1 MLLPSNAA
9 YIVARQLRIVM
20 RSPAPMYFGAG
31 LAVFAAICLQGELPA
46 PLLDGWAAV
55 MVLWQAVRYLLW
67 RRFAALESEEAVA
80 AQAVRVTLMWAAT
93 GLLWGLFGAAYFLPA
108 DPDAR
113 FFMLFIVT
121 TNIAGGAVV
130 VASYI
135 PAHAGY
141 ILGMGVPSVIAF
153 VTHGSRYSLLLA
165 AMSVVYAVI
174 ARGAAVIGNQ
184 GVTDLIRLEAE
195 KGALLGNL
203 REAKEAADL
212 ANQTKSHFLANM
224 SHELR
229 TPLNAIVGFSELMR
243 DQMFGPIGN
252 RRYAG
257 YVDDINASGR
267 HLLNVVNEVL
277 DLSKLEARSMQLGHD
292 KIDPV
297 ALARDCVKL
306 VETLAASA
314 GVRIAM
320 EGPGTALRLDGDEK
334 RLTQV
339 LLNLLSNAVKFSHHG
354 GRVTLSQRID
364 DEGRWIAAVRDE
376 GIGMDDAG
384 IATALQP
391 FGQVENSWTK
401 RYAGTGLGLPLAKRL
416 IELHD
421 GKLTI
426 ESALGRG
433 AIVTIILPASRV
445 TRANAALVAA

>member
-1 MLLPSNAA
+1 LPKNTA
-9 YIVARQLRIVM
+9 YIAARQLRMVM
-20 RSPAPMYFGAG
+20 RTPAPMYFGAG

-46 PLLDGWAAV
+46 PLLDGWAAA
-55 MVLWQAVRYLLW
+55 MVLWQGVRYLLW
-67 RRFAALESEEAVA
+67 RRFVALESEDAVA
-80 AQAVRVTLMWAAT
+80 AQALRVTLMWGVT
-93 GLLWGLFGAAYFLPA
+93 GLLWGLFGSAYFSPP

-113 FFMLFIVT
+113 FFMVFIVT

-135 PAHAGY
+135 PAHAAY
-141 ILGMGVPSVIAF
+141 ILGMGVPSVITFMA
-153 VTHGSRYSLLLA
+153 HGSRFSLLLA
-165 AMSVVYAVI
+165 GMSVVYAMI

-195 KGALLGNL
+195 KDDLLVNV

-212 ANQTKSHFLANM
+212 ANQTKSRFLANM

-229 TPLNAIVGFSELMR
+229 TPLNAIIGFSELMR

-257 YVDDINASGR
+257 YIDDINSSGR
-267 HLLNVVNEVL
+267 LLLNVVNEVL

-292 KIDPV
+292 LVDPGV
-297 ALARDCVKL
+297 LARDCVKL
-306 VETLAASA
+306 VEPLAASA
-314 GVRIAM
+314 GVRVVP
-320 EGPGTALRLDGDEK
+320 EGPAAAVRLDGDEQ

-339 LLNLLSNAVKFSHHG
+339 LLNLLSNAVKFSHRG
-354 GRVTLSQRID
+354 GRVTLTQHVD
-364 DEGRWIAAVRDE
+364 DGGRWIAAVRDA
-376 GIGMDDAG
+376 GIGMDEAG

-416 IELHD
+416 IELH
-421 GKLTI
+421 GGELI
-426 ESALGRG
+426 VESALGKG
-433 AIVTIILPASRV
+433 TVVTVMLPAARV
-445 TRANAALVAA
+445 KQTKPALAAA